1 VNDSKNNMSLRPDG
15 DSARERLNDLLVD
28 RATVGLG
35 AAEEAELQLL
45 AHELGERI
53 DESLERT
60 AAKLTLATIGLPGTY
75 AAMPAELYQKLAA
88 QGDAW
93 SRQSAEPMGMVGG
106 GSDLPSLM
114 EGLEPRGEVVARIGF
129 FGRAVRTFPT
139 WGGWATAAATLTI
152 VGVMGGRPS
161 GSTVTVANNQP
172 AANAATTTVPAVA
185 PTLAVAKP
193 APVVV
198 VEPEVV
204 ALPVAK
210 VALAPSPVEGLD
222 RLVSSAGEV
231 LKVSAVA
238 SAALEHPEQVSAEFI
253 WSERDSRGF
262 LAVAGLPAT
271 DSERQYQVWVRDS
284 ARGEPHAI
292 NGGTFDIASDGPRW
306 VIPIE
311 PILPVYRPAVF
322 EVTVEQAGGVVVSSP
337 ERVILTGTVAREDDV
352 HGPPSWLAGP
362 SSQ

>member
-1 VNDSKNNMSLRPDG
+1 MNNMSPRPEG

-114 EGLEPRGEVVARIGF
+114 EGLEPPSEVVGRIGF

-161 GSTVTVANNQP
+161 GSAVTVASNQP
-172 AANAATTTVPAVA
+172 AANVPVAVPAVA
-185 PTLAVAKP
+185 PTAAVVKPVVAVAL
-193 APVVV
+193 
-198 VEPEVV
+198 EPEVV
-204 ALPVAK
+204 ALPVPK

-222 RLVSSAGEV
+222 RLVSGAGEV

-238 SAALEHPEQVSAEFI
+238 SAALEHPEQVSAEFV

-322 EVTVEQAGGVVVSSP
+322 EVTLEQAGGVVVSSP